1 MGSDRGARNP
11 NAVAS
16 RSVRFGAENGCIRA
30 FPARVTFLA
39 LRRRRLRFARP
50 ETVDLRQIQVQLD
63 NPALVASLLAFLR
76 RQDCIVERVTADTLV
91 VWRPPPHRNGSDAPQ
106 GELTCRYC
114 GTPVAEAL
122 GRLGSLRC
130 HDCRDEHH
138 GTLLPGVYG
147 LATKDGTARV
157 ARREILAYIA
167 EWNAGQA
174 EAVSG

>member
-1 MGSDRGARNP
+1 VWREIQTRR
-11 NAVAS
+11 S
-16 RSVRFGAENGCIRA
+16 RSVRFGAENCSIRA
-30 FPARVTFLA
+30 FPARVSFPA

-50 ETVDLRQIQVQLD
+50 ETVDLRQIRVQID
-63 NPALVASLLAFLR
+63 DPALVASLLAFLR
-76 RQDCIVERVTADTLV
+76 RQDCIVEHVAADTLV
-91 VWRPPPHRNGSDAPQ
+91 VWRPPPHRNGTAPQ

-114 GTPVAEAL
+114 GTPIAEAL

-130 HDCRDEHH
+130 HDCRDEQH

-147 LATKDGTARV
+147 LATRNGTARV

-167 EWNAGQA
+167 EWNAAQA

>member
-1 MGSDRGARNP
+1 VSQ
-11 NAVAS
+11 
-16 RSVRFGAENGCIRA
+16 SVRFGAENGFIKA
-30 FPARVTFLA
+30 FPTRVTLPA
-39 LRRRRLRFARP
+39 LRRRRVRFTRP
-50 ETVDLRQIQVQLD
+50 ETLDLRQIQVQLD
-63 NPALVASLLAFLR
+63 DPVIVASLLAFLR
-76 RQDCIVERVTADTLV
+76 RQNCIVEQVAADTLV
-91 VWRPPPHRNGSDAPQ
+91 VWRPPPHRSGTDGPH

-114 GTPVAEAL
+114 GTPIAEAL

-130 HDCRDEHH
+130 HDCRDEQR

-147 LATKDGTARV
+147 TATRNGTARL